1 MVKKIGQ
8 GPLPPNFFYGVPLGA
23 FLIALIL
30 SNILMC
36 RERIAQAEQTV
47 TGPCVI
53 HCNTLHCRV
62 WCFPLSGI
70 GLQPIVKSGF
80 CVFLWLFFQSFIYH
94 VSGKGGPIKIYDAS
108 SIILPSDW
116 LSTAYLLGKF
126 VQQGGE
132 EKIMIPFKNE
142 ISPIGK
148 LSYAL

>member
-1 MVKKIGQ
+1 MVKNWAGA
-8 GPLPPNFFYGVPLGA
+8 PPPGIRVMSERKLFYGVPLGA
-23 FLIALIL
+23 SLIALIL

-80 CVFLWLFFQSFIYH
+80 CVFL
-94 VSGKGGPIKIYDAS
+94 
-108 SIILPSDW
+108 
-116 LSTAYLLGKF
+116 
-126 VQQGGE
+126 
-132 EKIMIPFKNE
+132 
-142 ISPIGK
+142 
-148 LSYAL
+148 